1 MLVRTQVPLRRSRV
15 RTSGNF
21 QSPYSSAEHER
32 ITDAFFGPDAET
44 LTGEEALSRRIQVID
59 DLVVIFQL
67 EEPSLRAKM
76 CRWAEF
82 EGAAD
87 ADVKLEENSSSPQTK
102 RESRVGVFCST
113 SFIRSEVSV

>member
-21 QSPYSSAEHER
+21 QSPYSLVPTTER

-44 LTGEEALSRRIQVID
+44 LTGEEALSRRIQVIN

-76 CRWAEF
+76 CRWAMIRDDIQE
-82 EGAAD
+82 A
-87 ADVKLEENSSSPQTK
+87 T
-102 RESRVGVFCST
+102 
-113 SFIRSEVSV
+113 IRSSLKPI